1 MSEPGD
7 LPGSGDLAG
16 SNDPMWWR
24 ERGSAKAI
32 PVEGGLAARSSRG
45 AIGQTWWSARF
56 IGVLESIGVGGRLSR
71 GKKYARD
78 GQVVSMR
85 VEAGSVT
92 AQVQGSRPRP
102 YSARIGLTT
111 FGKVEWAQV
120 EQAMADSAWYAAKL
134 LAGEMPSDIED
145 VFTSVGLTL
154 FPASARDLS
163 MDCNCPDHGVPCK
176 HLAAVFYL
184 LAESF
189 DDDPFGILA
198 LRGRDRQTLLEN
210 VRVRRG
216 GVPLPAVDRAAERPG
231 PSDAGG
237 RPGPSGVT
245 GRPGPS
251 GAGGTS
257 EQAGADAQVP
267 AYRALEDCLEDFY
280 RLAGDLPAL
289 PAHVVASVPVDA
301 LLDQLP
307 PVGLTVRGRPLV
319 DLLRP
324 AYQVFAAGYND

>member
-1 MSEPGD
+1 MSEHGP
-7 LPGSGDLAG
+7 GDLAG

-24 ERGSAKAI
+24 ERGSARAI
-32 PVEGGLAARSSRG
+32 PVEGGLAARSARG

-56 IGVLESIGVGGRLSR
+56 IEVLESIVVGGRLTR

-78 GQVVSMR
+78 GHVVSMR

-102 YSARIGLTT
+102 YSVRIGLTT
-111 FGKVEWAQV
+111 FGKLEWAQV

-134 LAGEMPSDIED
+134 LAGEMPPDIED

-154 FPASARDLS
+154 FPATARDLS

-189 DDDPFGILA
+189 DDDPFAILG
-198 LRGRDRQTLLEN
+198 LRGRDRQTLLDN
-210 VRVRRG
+210 IRQRRG
-216 GVPLPAVDRAAERPG
+216 DMPVPTRD
-231 PSDAGG
+231 
-237 RPGPSGVT
+237 PSGSFDT
-245 GRPGPS
+245 EPSPAAGQEPDGP
-251 GAGGTS
+251 AH
-257 EQAGADAQVP
+257 
-267 AYRALEDCLEDFY
+267 RALEDCIEDFF
-280 RLAGDLPAL
+280 RLAADLPSL
-289 PAHVVASVPVDA
+289 PAHAVAAVPVDA

-319 DLLRP
+319 ELLRP
-324 AYQVFAAGYND
+324 AYGVLGGGAGDSAF

>member
-1 MSEPGD
+1 MSDTD
-7 LPGSGDLAG
+7 LPGSGD
-16 SNDPMWWR
+16 PTWWR

-32 PVEGGLAARSSRG
+32 RVEGGLAARSTRG

-56 IGVLESIGVGGRLSR
+56 IEVLDSLGVGGRLSR

-78 GQVVSMR
+78 GQVASMR

-111 FGKVEWAQV
+111 FGKVEWAHV

-134 LAGEMPSDIED
+134 LAGEMPPDIED

-189 DDDPFGILA
+189 DDDPFAILA
-198 LRGRDRQTLLEN
+198 LRGRDRQTLLDN
-210 VRVRRG
+210 VRARRG
-216 GVPLPAVDRAAERPG
+216 DVPLPAPDPSASGPSSGPSAAGTSDPSSAGTSGPGEPERP
-231 PSDAGG
+231 AH
-237 RPGPSGVT
+237 
-245 GRPGPS
+245 
-251 GAGGTS
+251 
-257 EQAGADAQVP
+257 
-267 AYRALEDCLEDFY
+267 RALEDCLDGYY
-280 RLAGDLPAL
+280 RLAAELPSLPAQ
-289 PAHVVASVPVDA
+289 AVATIPVDA
-301 LLDQLP
+301 LLDELP
-307 PVGLTVRGRPLV
+307 PVGLTLRGRPLL

-324 AYQVFAAGYND
+324 AYRQFAADGDDRG

>member
-1 MSEPGD
+1 
-7 LPGSGDLAG
+7 
-16 SNDPMWWR
+16 MWWR

-32 PVEGGLAARSSRG
+32 KVEGGLAARSTRG
-45 AIGQTWWSARF
+45 AIAQTWWSARF
-56 IGVLESIGVGGRLSR
+56 IEMLQAIVVGGRLDR

-102 YSARIGLTT
+102 YSARIGLAT

-134 LAGEMPSDIED
+134 LAGEMPPDIED
-145 VFTSVGLTL
+145 VFSSVGLTL
-154 FPASARDLS
+154 FPATARDLS

-189 DDDPFGILA
+189 DEDPFGILA
-198 LRGRDRQTLLEN
+198 LRGRDRQTLLDN
-210 VRVRRG
+210 VRARRG
-216 GVPLPAVDRAAERPG
+216 DVPLPG
-231 PSDAGG
+231 PD
-237 RPGPSGVT
+237 
-245 GRPGPS
+245 PS
-251 GAGGTS
+251 GAAVS
-257 EQAGADAQVP
+257 AEPAAAGEVP
-267 AYRALEDCLEDFY
+267 PYRALEDCLDGYFQP
-280 RLAGDLPAL
+280 AGELPAL
-289 PAHVVASVPVDA
+289 PAQAVAAVAVDA

-307 PVGLTVRGRPLV
+307 PVGLTLRGRPLV

-324 AYQVFAAGYND
+324 AYEALAADE

>member
-1 MSEPGD
+1 MSEPGG
-7 LPGSGDLAG
+7 LPG

-24 ERGSAKAI
+24 ERGSARAI
-32 PVEGGLAARSSRG
+32 PVEGGLAARSTRG

-56 IGVLESIGVGGRLSR
+56 IEVLESIGVGGRLSR

-78 GQVVSMR
+78 GQVVSMK

-102 YSARIGLTT
+102 YAARIGLAT
-111 FGKVEWAQV
+111 FGKVEWGQV

-134 LAGEMPSDIED
+134 LAGEMPPDIED

-198 LRGRDRQTLLEN
+198 LRGRDRQTLLDN
-210 VRVRRG
+210 VRARRG
-216 GVPLPAVDRAAERPG
+216 EVPPADPG
-231 PSDAGG
+231 PAG
-237 RPGPSGVT
+237 PGPAA
-245 GRPGPS
+245 PGA
-251 GAGGTS
+251 AGTA
-257 EQAGADAQVP
+257 AGAAGNGTREPEAP
-267 AYRALEDCLEDFY
+267 AYRALEDCLEGFY
-280 RLAGDLPAL
+280 RLADELPSL
-289 PAHVVASVPVDA
+289 PAHAVASVPVDA

-319 DLLRP
+319 ELLRP
-324 AYQVFAAGYND
+324 AYRVFGEADG

>member
-1 MSEPGD
+1 
-7 LPGSGDLAG
+7 
-16 SNDPMWWR
+16 MWWR
-24 ERGSAKAI
+24 ERGSSRAI
-32 PVEGGLAARSSRG
+32 RVEGGIAARSTRG

-56 IGVLESIGVGGRLSR
+56 IEVLESIVVGGRLTR

-102 YSARIGLTT
+102 YSARIGFTT

-134 LAGEMPSDIED
+134 LAGEMPPDIED

-154 FPASARDLS
+154 FPASARDMS

-189 DDDPFGILA
+189 DDDPFEILA
-198 LRGRDRQTLLEN
+198 LRGRDRQTLLD
-210 VRVRRG
+210 RVRERRG
-216 GVPLPAVDRAAERPG
+216 DVAPSVPLSVPVPFA
-231 PSDAGG
+231 
-237 RPGPSGVT
+237 
-245 GRPGPS
+245 
-251 GAGGTS
+251 
-257 EQAGADAQVP
+257 AGAMASSAAQEPQAP
-267 AYRALEDCLEDFY
+267 AFRALEDCLEDYF
-280 RLAGDLPAL
+280 RLAGELPAL
-289 PAHVVASVPVDA
+289 AAQTAASVPVDA

-307 PVGLTVRGRPLV
+307 PVGLTLRGRPLV

-324 AYQVFAAGYND
+324 AYGVLGETEEDGPRGLTPHLRDG